1 MYADAVFL
9 NFNIFSFAALC
20 GFALILLFDG
30 AVGRSGLPCN
40 RDQVSTALVSSS
52 VLQTRLA
59 RLHHKFSLLRS
70 GVEKSFSGGQLRLV
84 CPMAKGNIIVTVS
97 RKCSN
102 HYILGARVLRAISM
116 TDLSILF
123 SQCSLLR
130 VNCFTV

>member
-59 RLHHKFSLLRS
+59 RLHHKFSLPRNGL
-70 GVEKSFSGGQLRLV
+70 EKSFSCSQLRFF
-84 CPMAKGNIIVTVS
+84 CPMAKGNIIVVTAS
-97 RKCSN
+97 QKYSN
-102 HYILGARVLRAISM
+102 HYILGVRVLRAISM
-116 TDLSILF
+116 TDLSIFF
-123 SQCSLLR
+123 S
-130 VNCFTV
+130 VVFYE